1 MNESATG
8 SSLRAAVAV
17 GAVVIAAFSSA
28 SLAQQAQTPPPSWH
42 GTFEWKHFC
51 QGGGSTDET
60 RGIGTL
66 ELSYSAYGHVDFSDV
81 DGNRHRPEWTLNGR
95 LTGTIPERRP
105 TIATCSFT
113 YVAPGTFSANVVG
126 SYTPAQNTFSAT
138 VYRVNSTPGRASW
151 ACPAGTTEADQ
162 PYFAVYEGPLFEDAF
177 RELRRAPD
185 GSLKSNGERTVS
197 VGESTCT
204 TTYALT
210 LYGCGSHMP
219 EHGMIYARTLG
230 GRIHS
235 EPSSNSSVNRLPA
248 KWHAHAIYEHPAG
261 RWSVLVLCSASR
273 QTGRMVLR
281 QPSVM
286 RAAATNATHPACTP
300 HRGDG
305 KI

>member
-1 MNESATG
+1 M
-8 SSLRAAVAV
+8 
-17 GAVVIAAFSSA
+17 
-28 SLAQQAQTPPPSWH
+28 
-42 GTFEWKHFC
+42 
-51 QGGGSTDET
+51 
-60 RGIGTL
+60 
-66 ELSYSAYGHVDFSDV
+66 
-81 DGNRHRPEWTLNGR
+81 
-95 LTGTIPERRP
+95 
-105 TIATCSFT
+105 
-113 YVAPGTFSANVVG
+113 VG

-235 EPSSNSSVNRLPA
+235 EPSSNSSVIGSPPSGTRMRYTSIRQVDGQS
-248 KWHAHAIYEHPAG
+248 WYYVRPAG
-261 RWSVLVLCSASR
+261 RPEGWFSGNQVSCGPLQPTPPTLRVLPIEEMEKYEGTPGLSSA
-273 QTGRMVLR
+273 GR
-281 QPSVM
+281 
-286 RAAATNATHPACTP
+286 
-300 HRGDG
+300 G
-305 KI
+305 